1 MTQEMPEIRASAQ
14 LLARYR
20 EPDSA
25 RGVLELVITA
35 VPLCVIWALIWAALD
50 QGYWFAVLL
59 EVPAAGLLVR
69 LFMIQHDCGHGSFSA
84 AGLRTIGSAEPSGW

>member
-1 MTQEMPEIRASAQ
+1 MTQGTPEIRASAQ

-20 EPDSA
+20 EADSA

-50 QGYWFAVLL
+50 HGYWFALL
-59 EVPAAGLLVR
+59 ARGARGGFAGPSV
-69 LFMIQHDCGHGSFSA
+69 HDP
-84 AGLRTIGSAEPSGW
+84 T